1 MLNFEIQS
9 HRPLREIVYEEL
21 RNLILTGKIKPGTR
35 MMEIELAEDMGVS
48 RTPIREAIRKLE
60 KEGLVVIEPRKGA
73 YASELSVKDMEDIL
87 EVRANLEGLAAYLA
101 AERMTATGKE
111 LLNEIREKF
120 QAAVAESD
128 MAEMIANDTKFHR
141 MIVDSSGNNYL
152 IHMVEQLQELV
163 LRFRYVYY
171 KDFKRAEDM
180 IPEHKRI
187 YEAITS
193 GNGRSARFEAF
204 NHIDKLMD
212 MIKHDESFRN
222 DDTRQD

>member
-1 MLNFEIQS
+1 MLNFDIQS

-21 RNLILTGKIKPGTR
+21 RSLILTGKIKPGTR

-73 YASELSVKDMEDIL
+73 YASEVSVKDMEDIL

-101 AERMTATGKE
+101 AERMTDAEKTA
-111 LLNEIREKF
+111 LDEIKEKF
-120 QAAVAESD
+120 QQAVDEGN
-128 MAEMIANDTKFHR
+128 MAEMISNDTKFHH
-141 MIVDSSGNNYL
+141 MIVESSRNNHL

-163 LRFRYVYY
+163 LRFRYIYY

-180 IPEHKRI
+180 LPEHKRI
-187 YEAITS
+187 FEEIVN
-193 GNGRSARFEAF
+193 GNGANARFEAF

-212 MIKHDESFRN
+212 MIKHEESFK
-222 DDTRQD
+222 

>member
-1 MLNFEIQS
+1 MLNFDIQS

-73 YASELSVKDMEDIL
+73 YASEVSVKDMEDIL

-101 AERMTATGKE
+101 AERMTEAEKKALEEVKIKFREAVSEGK
-111 LLNEIREKF
+111 
-120 QAAVAESD
+120 
-128 MAEMIANDTKFHR
+128 MPEMISYDTKFHH
-141 MIVDSSGNNYL
+141 MIVEASRNNHL

-163 LRFRYVYY
+163 LRFRYIYY

-187 YEAITS
+187 FEEISS
-193 GNGRSARFEAF
+193 GNGANARFEAF
-204 NHIDKLMD
+204 NHIDKLKD
-212 MIKHDESFRN
+212 MIMHEETFK
-222 DDTRQD
+222 

>member
-1 MLNFEIQS
+1 MLNFDIQS

-60 KEGLVVIEPRKGA
+60 KEGLVIIEPRKGA
-73 YASELSVKDMEDIL
+73 YASEVSVKDMEDIL

-101 AERMTATGKE
+101 AERMTDAEKQALG
-111 LLNEIREKF
+111 EIKEKF
-120 QAAVAESD
+120 RQAVAEGNMAD
-128 MAEMIANDTKFHR
+128 MISIDTKFHH
-141 MIVDSSGNNYL
+141 MIVESSRNNHL

-163 LRFRYVYY
+163 LRFRYIYY

-187 YEAITS
+187 FEEIVN
-193 GNGRSARFEAF
+193 GNGANARFEAF

-212 MIKHDESFRN
+212 MIKHEESFK
-222 DDTRQD
+222 

>member
-1 MLNFEIQS
+1 MLNFDIQS

-73 YASELSVKDMEDIL
+73 YASEVSVKDMEDIL

-101 AERMTATGKE
+101 AERITEAEKKALE
-111 LLNEIREKF
+111 EVKIKFREAVNEGNM
-120 QAAVAESD
+120 AD
-128 MAEMIANDTKFHR
+128 MISYDTRFHH
-141 MIVDSSGNNYL
+141 MIVEASRNNHL

-163 LRFRYVYY
+163 LRFRYIYY

-180 IPEHKRI
+180 IPEHKQI
-187 YEAITS
+187 FEEIAS
-193 GNGRSARFEAF
+193 GNGANARFEAF
-204 NHIDKLMD
+204 NHIDKLKD
-212 MIKHDESFRN
+212 MIMHEETFK
-222 DDTRQD
+222 